1 MPLKLYKTYVFRDK
15 DPVID
20 VVRTVVEDS
29 KKTWT
34 NIALESGVSRNTL
47 RNWFLGT
54 TKRPQFATIAAVVSS
69 CGFSIRIGST
79 PVVTAEPQRAKA
91 RIKRYGVPLN
101 V

>member
-1 MPLKLYKTYVFRDK
+1 MPLKLYKTYMFRDK

-20 VVRTVVEDS
+20 AVRTVVEDS
-29 KKTWT
+29 KKPWSQ
-34 NIALESGVSRNTL
+34 ISEESGVSRQTM
-47 RNWFLGT
+47 RNWFLGDT
-54 TKRPQFATIAAVVSS
+54 RRPQFATVAAVVSA